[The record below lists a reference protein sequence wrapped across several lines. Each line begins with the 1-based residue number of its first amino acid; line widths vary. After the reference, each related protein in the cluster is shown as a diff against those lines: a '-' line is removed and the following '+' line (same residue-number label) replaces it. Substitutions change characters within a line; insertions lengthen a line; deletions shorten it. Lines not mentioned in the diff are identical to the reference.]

1 MEEKYQSEWS
11 RELPMKEQLTIVQ
24 RLFVLPNRFDACFTQ
39 LFSLHLAY
47 QLSIFFCL
55 ESFKFYG

>member
-24 RLFVLPNRFDACFTQ
+24 RLFRFEIGRA
-39 LFSLHLAY
+39 HV
-47 QLSIFFCL
+47 
-55 ESFKFYG
+55 